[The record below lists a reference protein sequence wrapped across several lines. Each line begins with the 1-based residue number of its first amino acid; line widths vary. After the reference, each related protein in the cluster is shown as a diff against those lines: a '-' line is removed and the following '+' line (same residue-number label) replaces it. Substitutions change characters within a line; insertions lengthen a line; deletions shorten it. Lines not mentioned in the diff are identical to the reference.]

1 MGDSMLLHRL
11 PLRVVLLLCT
21 LVALF
26 SIVSADVVQ
35 TTKPGCASRCGNL
48 TFSYPFG
55 MNNTGDDCYFKEES
69 NSFVIFCDN
78 STDPP
83 TPYWYDKSLGFQIL
97 NISIENHEFGV
108 TMIVAYDCYSSTG
121 RTTGNNNPSL
131 ALAIF
136 PISPAKNK
144 FIAVGCDTYAT
155 FTGSTYATGCLSSCE
170 SILDVINGSCS
181 GIGCCETSIP
191 RRAYGYN
198 ISVTSKHNHT
208 GIWGFNQCG
217 YAFVAEDGFFNFST
231 DDLYK
236 PRYDEV
242 PIVLDWLIPYETCDE
257 AKKNTTTYMCQENS
271 NCTDAEN
278 RSGYQ
283 CNCLKGYQGN
293 PYLQNGCQDINE
305 CVVSQPCSGI
315 CTNLPGTYNCS
326 CLAGYQGD
334 GRKDGKGCTL
344 IPQDKRFRST
354 NVVLGLMR
362 MMDRHPWVNQSR
374 DLEEA
379 EHLLGEISSKCD
391 DIPKSTASGNDD
403 SISTQAPFE
412 LESGR

>member
-26 SIVSADVVQ
+26 SIVSADVVP
-35 TTKPGCASRCGNL
+35 TTKPGCTSRCGNL

-55 MNNTGDDCYFKEES
+55 MNNTGNDCHFKEES
-69 NSFVIFCDN
+69 DSFLIFCDN

-83 TPYWYDKSLGFQIL
+83 TPYMSDRSSNLQIL
-97 NISIENHEFGV
+97 NISIENHEINV
-108 TMIVAYDCYSSTG
+108 MVDVAEDCYNLSG
-121 RTTGNNNPSL
+121 GNIYNFEPWL
-131 ALAIF
+131 TLAIF
-136 PISPAKNK
+136 PMSTAKNK
-144 FIAVGCDTYAT
+144 FIAVGCDT
-155 FTGSTYATGCLSSCE
+155 
-170 SILDVINGSCS
+170 SCS

-191 RRAYGYN
+191 GDSYQYN
-198 ISVTSKHNHT
+198 ISVTSKNNHT
-208 GIWGFNQCG
+208 GIWEFNQCG
-217 YAFVAEDGFFNFST
+217 YAFVAEDGFFNFSA

-236 PRYDEV
+236 LPFDTV

-257 AKKNTTTYMCQENS
+257 AKKNTTTYTCQENS

-278 RSGYQ
+278 GSGYQ
-283 CNCLKGYQGN
+283 CNCLEGYQGN